1 MSQSGGSRKAL
12 AWLTVAELLAMSVW
26 FSATAVSGAI
36 GKAWHLSSG
45 ATTWLTATVP
55 LGFVGGAL
63 FSATIGLAD
72 RVPPRRLIS
81 LGAVGAA
88 LTTALVA
95 GFPQGG
101 IVPYLLRVMTGAFL
115 SVVYPVAVQW
125 IAEWFPHQRGL
136 AVAILIGGL
145 TLGSA
150 FPHVLTGLPLMRQWS
165 TVLMTSGGLAAFGG
179 LIVWRMIPR
188 SRTWVKPPPFRWNYL
203 HGVIQN
209 RPVMWANVGYWG
221 HMWELYAMWA
231 WLPAFLLA
239 SWRGDWSGERL
250 RQVAGVASFIA
261 IGVAG
266 FGGALLGGWAAE
278 RWGRTVTTMVA
289 MAVSGT
295 LAIMIGLTYQ
305 SNPIGTFVL
314 ALVWG
319 ASVIADSAQF
329 SAAVTELSSPASRGS
344 ALTLQMAV
352 GYLVTVLSID
362 FVGWAVQK
370 VGWHWAFMALALG
383 PLLGIGG
390 MFRLRRRP
398 ESLRMAH
405 GRR

>member
-1 MSQSGGSRKAL
+1 VSQSAKPRIAL
-12 AWLTVAELLAMSVW
+12 VWLTVAELLAMSVW

-36 GKAWHLSSG
+36 ETAWHLSSG

-63 FSATIGLAD
+63 LSATMGLAD

-150 FPHVLTGLPLMRQWS
+150 FPHVLTGLPVMRQWS
-165 TVLMTSGGLAAFGG
+165 TVLITSGGLAAVGG
-179 LIVWRMIPR
+179 LIVWRIIPK
-188 SRTWVKPPPFRWNYL
+188 SDTWMKPPPFRWNHL
-203 HGVIQN
+203 RLVIQN
-209 RPVMWANVGYWG
+209 RPVMWANIGYWG

-231 WLPAFLLA
+231 WLPAFLPA
-239 SWRGDWSGERL
+239 SWRLDWSGERL
-250 RQVAGVASFIA
+250 WQVVGAASFAA
-261 IGVAG
+261 IGIAG
-266 FGGALLGGWAAE
+266 FVGAWLGGWAAE

-289 MAVSGT
+289 MAVSGSMAMVIGQT
-295 LAIMIGLTYQ
+295 L
-305 SNPIGTFVL
+305 
-314 ALVWG
+314 
-319 ASVIADSAQF
+319 
-329 SAAVTELSSPASRGS
+329 
-344 ALTLQMAV
+344 
-352 GYLVTVLSID
+352 
-362 FVGWAVQK
+362 
-370 VGWHWAFMALALG
+370 
-383 PLLGIGG
+383 
-390 MFRLRRRP
+390 
-398 ESLRMAH
+398 
-405 GRR
+405 